1 MARARGIARGIAMTR
16 NIAMT
21 NAMIIAR
28 VLAITTVCCCSSSS
42 SSSSSSRGRKM
53 GVEEW
58 RLGKYERQQLR
69 QELRNKCKA
78 KVQREQGGQII

>member
-28 VLAITTVCCCSSSS
+28 VLAITTVCCCS

>member
-28 VLAITTVCCCSSSS
+28 VLAMTTVCC
-42 SSSSSSRGRKM
+42 RGRKTR
-53 GVEEW
+53 VEEC